1 MSYPIEIDYR
11 QKRRENGIC
20 KKGGG
25 DNMTKS
31 NTKYTVEHTIYVKV
45 IFHIEKMP
53 WGVYDDYLMALQ
65 MNYKLC

>member
-53 WGVYDDYLMALQ
+53 
-65 MNYKLC
+65 